1 MTKHITDNTHCIRS
15 GASAISNKANLV
27 LYLDKELIRK
37 SKDLG
42 FNLSRTFEN
51 HLKQLIIQFQQI
63 KTENNFDSKG
73 INYWKVG
80 RAGVEPATFGS

>member
-1 MTKHITDNTHCIRS
+1 MHACGCKC
-15 GASAISNKANLV
+15 GWSNKGNLV
-27 LYLDKELIRK
+27 LYLDKDLIRE
-37 SKDLG
+37 SKELG

-51 HLKQLIIQFQQI
+51 HLKQLITQFHTHKNRVQRQ
-63 KTENNFDSKG
+63 FKG